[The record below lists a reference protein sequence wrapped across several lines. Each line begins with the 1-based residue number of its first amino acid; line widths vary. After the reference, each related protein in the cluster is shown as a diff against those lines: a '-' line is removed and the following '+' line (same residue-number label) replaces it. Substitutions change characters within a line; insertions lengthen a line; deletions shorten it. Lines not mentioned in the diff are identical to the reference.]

1 MHSPVLLIF
10 SLMTL
15 IAFCDVTSIYQ
26 KKLQFKSP
34 ILVGIFLSALVVHGS
49 LQGWWIEPVL
59 MSLGN
64 RELFIGGMA
73 LSAFNDNAAITY
85 LASLVPGFTE
95 AMKYMI
101 VAGAVTGGGLTVIAN
116 APNLAGLSIM
126 KSHFKEGV
134 SPKYLFY
141 GTIAPTTLAALIFY
155 FSA

>member
-10 SLMTL
+10 SLMTF

-64 RELFIGGMA
+64 RELFVGGMA
-73 LSAFNDNAAITY
+73 AFGVQRQCGDY
-85 LASLVPGFTE
+85 VSCVFG
-95 AMKYMI
+95 
-101 VAGAVTGGGLTVIAN
+101 
-116 APNLAGLSIM
+116 AGL
-126 KSHFKEGV
+126 
-134 SPKYLFY
+134 Y
-141 GTIAPTTLAALIFY
+141 
-155 FSA
+155 